1 MRVAVRGSGHWGGS
15 ELVGRADADI
25 GSGRRHSL
33 PRSVLRRDWLGG
45 SREQS
50 SNHANAYHT
59 HQGEPR
65 KSASEIHSFK
75 LFHHGFSLSIYSWTI
90 WTVDTSAILD
100 AGWVALGA
108 SGMNKTPH

>member
-59 HQGEPR
+59 HQGEPGNR
-65 KSASEIHSFK
+65 LLKFTVSNYFTTAFRCQYLLGQSGH
-75 LFHHGFSLSIYSWTI
+75 
-90 WTVDTSAILD
+90 VDTSAILD

-108 SGMNKTPH
+108 SGLNKTPD